1 MARQPFYGRGPGP
14 AIARMDMNAAT
25 APGRAYGQMFA
36 NLGKQ
41 AGDTIKQYGLNKEKR
56 AKLTGEIEAHYEQNK
71 DALAQIGMSG
81 DEAQDKKDFS
91 QRDKFVKGD
100 MSMAE
105 LEGYAGKLARG
116 DVLKKDQLVRDL
128 STAQLQSAEFLNQQ
142 RKESASNMD
151 NAFNALDRT
160 RDEIKSLVDNG
171 TLQPGDLTL
180 GASRLLDNPSLL
192 KSRSPEALKYFA
204 SDPTKD
210 AESKLRLSNLERGQE
225 VQKGLDESLGGASNV
240 GAMQGESMIETLAG
254 QKISNERTQ
263 SLTDATRLQMELLK
277 RPVNT
282 TIPGNQNLAKEI
294 KSIDQEISRLREIK
308 TLDQDEDG
316 KYITLE
322 QYLEFDPVT
331 QEYVV
336 KEELLP
342 NINQRDLNNID
353 ALKLAFNKVTNFR
366 NQELVETVINRNGK
380 QEVIYIPR
388 QEYREKERQQKEA
401 QEKARVENINKELEE
416 NRIRDAKTIQS
427 MIPQGGIL

>member
-1 MARQPFYGRGPGP
+1 MARKPFFSGNYGS
-14 AIARMDMNAAT
+14 ALARVDTRPIMEA
-25 APGRAYGQMFA
+25 GRAQGQMYA
-36 NLGKQ
+36 NMGQ
-41 AGDTIKQYGLNKEKR
+41 QIGGMIKQYGLNKEKR

-210 AESKLRLSNLERGQE
+210 AESKLRLSNLERGQK

-240 GAMQGESMIETLAG
+240 GALQGESMIETLAG

-263 SLTDATRLQMELLK
+263 SLTDATRLQMELLEKSADKTIPLNVNIDKQINTVSSKIKSLRSKKSFTKNDDGEFFNLDSLIDFDPITGVATISQDASK
-277 RPVNT
+277 RDSVELDSLKKLVEEEYLLRMQEIVPHELKDGT
-282 TIPGNQNLAKEI
+282 TINAPRGDIIRLMQEEDEERKDIEAQKIPDQRSGFMSGMNMDYSNIDPSIAELMSGNQ
-294 KSIDQEISRLREIK
+294 R
-308 TLDQDEDG
+308 
-316 KYITLE
+316 
-322 QYLEFDPVT
+322 
-331 QEYVV
+331 
-336 KEELLP
+336 
-342 NINQRDLNNID
+342 
-353 ALKLAFNKVTNFR
+353 
-366 NQELVETVINRNGK
+366 
-380 QEVIYIPR
+380 
-388 QEYREKERQQKEA
+388 
-401 QEKARVENINKELEE
+401 
-416 NRIRDAKTIQS
+416 
-427 MIPQGGIL
+427 

>member
-1 MARQPFYGRGPGP
+1 MARKPFFSGNYGS
-14 AIARMDMNAAT
+14 ALARVDTRPIIEA
-25 APGRAYGQMFA
+25 GRAQGQMYA
-36 NLGKQ
+36 NMGQ
-41 AGDTIKQYGLNKEKR
+41 QIGGMIQQYGLNKEKR

-210 AESKLRLSNLERGQE
+210 AESKLRLSNLERGQK

-240 GAMQGESMIETLAG
+240 GALQGESMIETLAG

-263 SLTDATRLQMELLK
+263 SLTDATRLQMELLEKSADKTIPLNVNIDKQINTVSSKIKSLRSKKSFTKNDDGEFFNLDSLIDFDPITGVATISQDASK
-277 RPVNT
+277 RDSVELDSLKKLVEEEYLLRMQEIVPHELKDGT
-282 TIPGNQNLAKEI
+282 TINAPRGDIIRLMQEEDEERKDIEAQKIPDQRSGFMSGMNMDYSNIDPSIAELMSGNQ
-294 KSIDQEISRLREIK
+294 R
-308 TLDQDEDG
+308 
-316 KYITLE
+316 
-322 QYLEFDPVT
+322 
-331 QEYVV
+331 
-336 KEELLP
+336 
-342 NINQRDLNNID
+342 
-353 ALKLAFNKVTNFR
+353 
-366 NQELVETVINRNGK
+366 
-380 QEVIYIPR
+380 
-388 QEYREKERQQKEA
+388 
-401 QEKARVENINKELEE
+401 
-416 NRIRDAKTIQS
+416 
-427 MIPQGGIL
+427 

>member
-1 MARQPFYGRGPGP
+1 MARKPFFSGNYGS
-14 AIARMDMNAAT
+14 ALARVDTRPIMEA
-25 APGRAYGQMFA
+25 GRAQGQMYA

-41 AGDTIKQYGLNKEKR
+41 VGGLIQQYGLNKEKR
-56 AKLTGEIEAHYEQNK
+56 AELTGEIEAMLPQYMDSFTGTGNEV
-71 DALAQIGMSG
+71 D
-81 DEAQDKKDFS
+81 DKKNFQRLEKFS
-91 QRDKFVKGD
+91 KGD
-100 MSMAE
+100 MSMADLKGLAGE
-105 LEGYAGKLARG
+105 LAM
-116 DVLKKDQLVRDL
+116 KDKVQSKQLVRDL

-204 SDPTKD
+204 SDPTED
-210 AESKLRLSNLERGQE
+210 AESKLRLSNLERGQK

-240 GAMQGESMIETLAG
+240 GALQGESMIETLAG